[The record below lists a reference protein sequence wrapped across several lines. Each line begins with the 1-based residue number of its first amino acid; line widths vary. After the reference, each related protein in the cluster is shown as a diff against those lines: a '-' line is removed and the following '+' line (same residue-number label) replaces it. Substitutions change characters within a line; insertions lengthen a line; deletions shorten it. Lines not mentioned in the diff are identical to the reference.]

1 MNIIFAHAVGM
12 GENYRNSMKLIQVET
27 NGRDVGNELFHVAM
41 AFVGEVFV
49 VGVGAV
55 KPSV

>member
-1 MNIIFAHAVGM
+1 MNIIFAHAYRM
-12 GENYRNSMKLIQVET
+12 GENYRNSMKVSQAET
-27 NGRDVGNELFHVAM
+27 NGRDVGNELFHVAT
-41 AFVGEVFV
+41 AFVGEAFV